1 MSPSRILACLLL
13 VCVGG
18 GVASSQ
24 TLTLQQDR
32 RLEEEKREELKPTI
46 ETGAPPAVPDR
57 AAVRSPV
64 PIPIPELY
72 LAGLIR
78 QRIIFRYD
86 GLKAIVVLRGVDE
99 EYIDLNAQVAYA
111 QAQGFLPT
119 RKAKTY
125 DPMQP
130 LRRGEAAYLFH
141 QALGIKDGLALHL
154 LGPTER
160 YALKEL
166 VFQGFLSGG
175 RVNDLVSGE
184 EFVQLVM
191 QAAEH
196 KAAQESKQR
205 KR

>member
-1 MSPSRILACLLL
+1 MLL
-13 VCVGG
+13 G
-18 GVASSQ
+18 AQAARPQ

-46 ETGAPPAVPDR
+46 EAGAPPAVPDR
-57 AAVRSPV
+57 AAVQPPV

-78 QRIIFRYD
+78 QWIVFRYD
-86 GLKAIVVLRGVDE
+86 ALKAIVVLMGVDE

-111 QAQGFLPT
+111 QAHGFLPT
-119 RKAKTY
+119 HKAKTF

-141 QALGIKDGLALHL
+141 RALGIKGGLALHL

-166 VFQGFLSGG
+166 VFQGLLSGG

-184 EFVQLVM
+184 EFVQLVT
-191 QAAEH
+191 QAAEYQ
-196 KAAQESKQR
+196 AAQQRKQR

>member
-1 MSPSRILACLLL
+1 MRSCRILALVLLL
-13 VCVGG
+13 FVGG
-18 GVASSQ
+18 RAANSQ

-32 RLEEEKREELKPTI
+32 RLEEEKREELKPTV
-46 ETGAPPAVPDR
+46 EPGAPPTVPER
-57 AAVRSPV
+57 AAVQPPV
-64 PIPIPELY
+64 PLPIPELY

-78 QRIIFRYD
+78 QRIVFRYD
-86 GLKAIVVLRGVDE
+86 ALKAIVVLRGVDE

-111 QAQGFLPT
+111 QAQGFLPK
-119 RKAKTY
+119 RKAKTF

-141 QALGIKDGLALHL
+141 QALGIKGGVALYL

-166 VFQGFLSGG
+166 VFQGLLSGG
-175 RVNDLVSGE
+175 RVNDLLSGD
-184 EFVQLVM
+184 EFVQFVT
-191 QAAEH
+191 QAAEY
-196 KAAQESKQR
+196 KAAQETKQR